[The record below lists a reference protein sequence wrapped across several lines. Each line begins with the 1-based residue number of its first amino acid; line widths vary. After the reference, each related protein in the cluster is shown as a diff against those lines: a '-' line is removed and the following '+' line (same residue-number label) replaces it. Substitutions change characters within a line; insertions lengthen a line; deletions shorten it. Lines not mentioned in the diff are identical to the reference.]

1 MCGFFNLNPS
11 SNVVLILCIC
21 SPVLIRQMLRTAI
34 ADRHLECLQCLLHMK
49 SKLSNLIRYCY
60 MEEIILLMHQPHKD
74 SQLFYHD
81 DAFSVN
87 KINICKKAIRV

>member
-11 SNVVLILCIC
+11 SNVTLILCIC
-21 SPVLIRQMLRTAI
+21 SRLRTAI

-49 SKLSNLIRYCY
+49 SNLIRYCY